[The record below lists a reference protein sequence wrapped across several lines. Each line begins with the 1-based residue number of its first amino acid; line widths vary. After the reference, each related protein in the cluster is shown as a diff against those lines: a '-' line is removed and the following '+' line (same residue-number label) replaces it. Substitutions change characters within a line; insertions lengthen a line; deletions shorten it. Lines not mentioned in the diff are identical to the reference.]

1 MSWNKVPETDS
12 RFPKWLKRE
21 NLYHDFT
28 RDVYVNDE
36 CGCVQMCLEG
46 MKPKKKHDC
55 NDLEKDIL
63 EDDHEF
69 RLVNAMG
76 R

>member
-21 NLYHDFT
+21 NLYHEFA
-28 RDVYVNDE
+28 RVVYVNDE
-36 CGCVQMCLEG
+36 CRCVQMCLEG
-46 MKPKKKHDC
+46 LRPKKKHDC

-63 EDDHEF
+63 EQLTETIEEKE
-69 RLVNAMG
+69 
-76 R
+76 

>member
-21 NLYHDFT
+21 NLYHEFA
-28 RDVYVNDE
+28 RVFYVNDE
-36 CGCVQMCLEG
+36 CGRVQMCFEDV
-46 MKPKKKHDC
+46 KPKKKHDC

-63 EDDHEF
+63 E
-69 RLVNAMG
+69 RLTETIEKKE
-76 R
+76 

>member
-1 MSWNKVPETDS
+1 MSWNKVLETDS

-21 NLYHDFT
+21 NLNHDFT

-36 CGCVQMCLEG
+36 CGCVQMRLEG
-46 MKPKKKHDC
+46 LKPKKKHTCD
-55 NDLEKDIL
+55 DLQTDIL
-63 EDDHEF
+63 QDDHEF
-69 RLVNAMG
+69 RLASEIG

>member
-1 MSWNKVPETDS
+1 MSWNKVLETNS
-12 RFPKWLKRE
+12 RWLKRE
-21 NLYHDFT
+21 NLYHGFT
-28 RDVYVNDE
+28 RVIYVNDK

-46 MKPKKKHDC
+46 LKPKKKHDC

-63 EDDHEF
+63 ENDHEF
-69 RLVNAMG
+69 RIASEIG

>member
-28 RDVYVNDE
+28 RVIYLNDE

-46 MKPKKKHDC
+46 LRPKKKHDC

-63 EDDHEF
+63 EQLTETIEEKE
-69 RLVNAMG
+69 
-76 R
+76 